1 MLSIKALKTKVISI
15 KKDAKSLRGRIQ
27 TVLVHTAGHAY
38 EHRDVSMLTEVYKAT
53 SGINRKRVV
62 KYAQDNCFAI
72 FQKDGSF
79 KLNKSA
85 RNKADFANGDAVV
98 DYLQDQDAWYVD
110 EEKAPTIVKELT
122 PAKLLEQLA
131 DKIENPKAGQNVVID
146 LAAYHAAMERVD
158 TAIQSRFIA

>member
-1 MLSIKALKTKVISI
+1 MLPIKALKTKVSSI
-15 KKDAKSLRGRIQ
+15 KSDAKSLRGRIQ

-38 EHRDVSMLTEVYKAT
+38 EHRDVSMFAELYKAT
-53 SGINRKRVV
+53 SGINRKRMV
-62 KYAQDNCFAI
+62 KYIQDNCFATL
-72 FQKDGSF
+72 QKDGSF

-85 RNKADFANGDAVV
+85 HKTADFANGDAVV

-110 EEKAPTIVKELT
+110 EEKAPAIVKELT

-131 DKIENPKAGQNVVID
+131 DRIENPKAGQAVVID

-158 TAIQSRFIA
+158 LAIQSRFIA